1 MNVFLQTSQE
11 LVFLCPCTGAHLGW
25 PQGRRAG
32 TLSWLWPLGEM
43 CWAEFW
49 DWLYLSRCFLKC
61 WIKKFPGN
69 WTRCA
74 LNASTPWRMYIWNLV
89 GFSVLWLL
97 FSPESSCK
105 PEQNWCTLTD
115 LRSKWGFVIHNC
127 FFKKRLW
134 QGEFYVCTYSSVP
147 GRREVFMHQLMKSN
161 KAQNLSNTPSN
172 EKFIPLA
179 LITVWL
185 RSESIFNSFFCSFI

>member
-11 LVFLCPCTGAHLGW
+11 RVFLCPCTGAHLGW

-61 WIKKFPGN
+61 SIKKFPGN

-97 FSPESSCK
+97 FSLESSCK

-115 LRSKWGFVIHNC
+115 LRSKWGFVIHNY
-127 FFKKRLW
+127 F
-134 QGEFYVCTYSSVP
+134 S
-147 GRREVFMHQLMKSN
+147 RRGCGKESFM
-161 KAQNLSNTPSN
+161 
-172 EKFIPLA
+172 FA
-179 LITVWL
+179 LIPRCLVGERCSCINWWNQTKL
-185 RSESIFNSFFCSFI
+185 RICLTHPQMRNSYLWP